1 MSPVTWFQLMAMM
14 FLQYYV
20 WGSWYVSMGP
30 YMAQTLHFSGGQ
42 IGLAYSTTGIAAI
55 IAPLFMGM
63 IADRFFSA
71 QKVLGILHL
80 LGGLFLWRLSKAEHF
95 PLYFAM
101 LMAHTLCYMPTIALS
116 NAVAFAQMKN
126 AEKQFPYIRVMGT
139 IGWIAAGLVV
149 SFVLRADTTRLPFLM
164 GALVSVALGFYAFLL
179 PDTPPQKRGQT
190 VTVGEIFGL
199 DALRLL
205 RNPSFAV
212 FLAAS
217 LMICIPLSFYYSFG
231 SAYLSQGGVQ
241 NITGVMTIGQVSETL
256 FMLVIPVFFALL
268 GVKYMLAAGM
278 LAWAARYLLFTFGGP
293 ELPGLAL
300 WLLAIA
306 LHGICYDFF
315 FVTGQIYVEKAAPSD
330 IRGSA
335 QGLLALV
342 TYGIG
347 MALGQIAAGQTVSW
361 FTTGSG
367 DSAAINWFGVWMTP
381 TALALAALV
390 FFVLFFR
397 EPAAD
402 NRPDTPKETVA

>member
-71 QKVLGILHL
+71 QKVLGTLHL

-126 AEKQFPYIRVMGT
+126 AEKQFPYIRVLGT
-139 IGWIAAGLVV
+139 IGWIAAGLAV

-190 VTVGEIFGL
+190 VTVGEILGL

-231 SAYLSQGGVQ
+231 SAYLSQDGVQ

-278 LAWAARYLLFTFGGP
+278 LAWAARYLLFTHGGP

-315 FVTGQIYVEKAAPSD
+315 FVTGQIYVEKAAPSE

-367 DSAAINWFGVWMTP
+367 DSAVINWFGVWMTP
-381 TALALAALV
+381 TALALATLV

-397 EPAAD
+397 EPAAG